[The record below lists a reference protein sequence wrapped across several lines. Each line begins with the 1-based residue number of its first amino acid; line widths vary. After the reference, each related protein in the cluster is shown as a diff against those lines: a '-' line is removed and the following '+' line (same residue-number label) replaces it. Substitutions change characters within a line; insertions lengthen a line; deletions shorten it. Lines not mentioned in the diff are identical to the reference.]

1 MREQFFKKNIIEI
14 VLSFFLGIVIA
25 FSSLIYILLYIYTG
39 LRSLIIPIIILII
52 GLIIT
57 GWGVYKVKT
66 LGQIIDAEEVDFGEK

>member
-1 MREQFFKKNIIEI
+1 M
-14 VLSFFLGIVIA
+14 
-25 FSSLIYILLYIYTG
+25 YIYTG